1 MYKVLRV
8 PHFNCF
14 IPLLPNVSV
23 PVRLDSSLVALQGA
37 LQVLLRPE
45 TEHI

>member
-8 PHFNCF
+8 PHFKCF

-23 PVRLDSSLVALQGA
+23 PVRLDSSFVALHGA
-37 LQVLLRPE
+37 LQVLLRLE
-45 TEHI
+45 TGRI